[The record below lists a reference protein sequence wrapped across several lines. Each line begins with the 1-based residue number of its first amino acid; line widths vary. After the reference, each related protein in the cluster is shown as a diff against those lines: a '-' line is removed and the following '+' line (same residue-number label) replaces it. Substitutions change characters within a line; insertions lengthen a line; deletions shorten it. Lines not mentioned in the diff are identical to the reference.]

1 MIGLQSFCLRGFED
15 NATVADKVKESG
27 LSAIEICGRHADFSN
42 PANFKKVIEVYNNRS
57 VRIVSVGVNTLSGDQ
72 VHDRSV
78 FECARLAGL
87 RVMSVSFKIDSFE
100 AALRSAAA
108 LSEEYQIRIGI
119 HNHGGR
125 HWLGSSEALAWALA
139 KGGPRVGLCI
149 DTAWAMHSHED
160 PLAMA
165 KEFRDRLFL
174 VHIKDFVFDRSGKEE
189 DVIVGTGNLALG
201 RLDELLAEAGFDGP
215 AILEYE
221 GDVANPLPALTECVA
236 RIKAEMPR
244 LARGRV

>member
-15 NATVADKVKESG
+15 NATVADKVKECG
-27 LSAIEICGRHADFSN
+27 LSTIEVCGRHADFSV
-42 PANFKKVIEVYNNRS
+42 PAAFKNVIDIYNNRG
-57 VRIVSVGVNTLSGDQ
+57 VRIVSVGVNTLTGEGA
-72 VHDRSV
+72 HDRAV

-87 RVMSVSFKIDSFE
+87 RVMSVSFKIDTFD

-108 LSEEYQIRIGI
+108 LSEEFQIRLGI

-125 HWLGSSEALAWALA
+125 HWLGSSEALRWALA
-139 KGGPRVGLCI
+139 KGGSRFGLCL
-149 DTAWAMHSHED
+149 DTAWALQSHED
-160 PLAMA
+160 PLEMT

-201 RLDELLAEAGFDGP
+201 RLDQLLAEIGFEGP

-221 GDVANPLPALTECVA
+221 GDVANPLPALKECVA
-236 RIKAEMPR
+236 RIEAEMPH
-244 LARGRV
+244 LAGGRV